1 MNTKIITLLRI
12 VMNIILLSTH
22 HKVRQSSQES
32 AYSVQS

>member
-12 VMNIILLSTH
+12 VIIILLSTH